1 MSKRQSPLGHGNF
14 VWLGVNQKRGEF
26 SVRRDTLTILK
37 NGIKG
42 DMYRGMWRNVSG
54 HDGAYIATDGIAK
67 GDQVLNLRQITIVE
81 ETEVRVASE
90 LAGVSI
96 GCGMLRENFVVSF
109 TSVDGKRTF
118 SKLPPLC
125 RMVIGAEDPKVL
137 ILTEKNGPCQTISMP
152 IIAHH
157 HANEAMDDALRTALK
172 DRRGQMAMVR
182 SFNRRDLHVG
192 DSFIIF
198 PPMT

>member
-1 MSKRQSPLGHGNF
+1 MSKPQYPLGHGNF
-14 VWLGVNQKRGEF
+14 VWLGQNQEPGGF
-26 SVRRDTLTILK
+26 SVRCDTLTILK

-42 DMYRGMWRNVSG
+42 DMYRGMWRKVSG
-54 HDGAYIATDGIAK
+54 HDKDYVATDSIDK
-67 GDQVLNLRQITIVE
+67 GDWVLNLRQITIVE

-109 TSVDGKRTF
+109 TPVDGKRKF
-118 SKLPPLC
+118 SKLPPLS
-125 RMVIGAEDPKVL
+125 RMIIGHEDPKVL

-157 HANEAMDDALRTALK
+157 QVNQAMDDVLRTALK

-182 SFNRRDLHVG
+182 SFNRRDLRIG
-192 DSFIIF
+192 DSFTIF
-198 PPMT
+198 PPLS